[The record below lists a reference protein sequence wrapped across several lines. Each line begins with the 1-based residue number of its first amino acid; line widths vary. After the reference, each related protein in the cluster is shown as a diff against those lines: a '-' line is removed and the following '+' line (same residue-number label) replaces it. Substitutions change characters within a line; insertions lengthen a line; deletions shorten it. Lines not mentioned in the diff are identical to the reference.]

1 MAIVLQGVFAFLIAL
16 IAIQCVGVIIN
27 EGRRRKF
34 FVKPVVARGSYALAA
49 TSAFLLSFHEVSQ
62 VVTF

>member
-34 FVKPVVARGSYALAA
+34 FVKPNVARGSYAIAA
-49 TSAFLLSFHEVSQ
+49 VATFVLSFHEVSQ
-62 VVTF
+62 VSTF